1 MKTVLTVGAV
11 LAVAG
16 TASATEIQKLLVV
29 DLSVPNQITVS
40 ATDGNSAVDVSGSD
54 GIGFYLADFYA
65 GDGAALIETL
75 VGGDLTSF
83 LNTSDGTPNIFRG
96 GGGTDPGLNIWSY
109 TDDATSDFLAGTQ
122 AFSGSATW
130 TLSDDMYADMIA
142 LGERSGEVYFVA
154 DTVDDLPDAFV
165 LGEYNV
171 IIPTPGAAGL
181 LGLAG
186 LAAVRRRR

>member
-96 GGGTDPGLNIWSY
+96 GSGTDPGLNIWSY

-122 AFSGSATW
+122 AFSCSATL

-186 LAAVRRRR
+186 LVAVRRRR